1 MSFGD
6 WLDAQRSLPKLW
18 SGLFFAALAALL
30 AWNVFERP
38 HEAEFVLDAYP
49 GFWAVFGFFVCSGM
63 VIFVKKILQT
73 MIVGPED
80 TYDE

>member
-6 WLDAQRSLPKLW
+6 WLENQRSLPKMW
-18 SGLFFAALAALL
+18 SWLLYVALGGLLV
-30 AWNVFERP
+30 WNFFERP

-80 TYDE
+80 QYDE

>member
-18 SGLFFAALAALL
+18 SWLFYVALGGLVV
-30 AWNVFERP
+30 WNVFERP

-49 GFWAVFGFFVCSGM
+49 GFWAGFGFLVCSGM

>member
-1 MSFGD
+1 MSFGI
-6 WLDAQRSLPKLW
+6 WLNNQRALPKVW
-18 SGLFFAALAALL
+18 SGLFFAALAGLL

-49 GFWAVFGFFVCSGM
+49 GFWAIFGFFVCSGM

-80 TYDE
+80 SYDE